1 MGHPMEGR
9 SHRATTERSEPPVP
23 GMDTGRQALLL
34 CQATEVARQLLALR
48 REPLPFDVLHRQV
61 HPAPLAWPQ
70 DLDDLGM
77 GEPQADLLL
86 AQEALVEDDV
96 ALVLDMRHLEHDPGT
111 RLPIDSLEDR
121 GHPAPRQDVRELVL
135 IDLVSNAQLTHLVTA

>member
-48 REPLPFDVLHRQV
+48 RGERRADRVAVLAGD
-61 HPAPLAWPQ
+61 AP
-70 DLDDLGM
+70 
-77 GEPQADLLL
+77 
-86 AQEALVEDDV
+86 
-96 ALVLDMRHLEHDPGT
+96 
-111 RLPIDSLEDR
+111 
-121 GHPAPRQDVRELVL
+121 
-135 IDLVSNAQLTHLVTA
+135 DLVKCGASPVGELQGVAAPVAGSSFRSTGPFSSSSSTSATRRL